1 MWADESRNTNWW
13 GNFGAR
19 WLSPQH
25 EHLFVFTLW
34 TSQCVSRPES
44 LLLTIGPVLNLLP
57 YDVSA
62 TMHSFFLWSRSE
74 DRTMMFSAFRWCVN
88 AICNAPCSHTEGK
101 RSAQDCHSPR
111 SLQVKCII
119 NDAARRHQTHSQ
131 PWKQGSR
138 ALYHKHRDISASES
152 RICWKHTGSYVFVFV
167 SVSVS
172 SSLFLSLRDGWL
184 WFYLPSKWAI
194 MLE

>member
-1 MWADESRNTNWW
+1 M
-13 GNFGAR
+13 
-19 WLSPQH
+19 
-25 EHLFVFTLW
+25 
-34 TSQCVSRPES
+34 SRPES

-57 YDVSA
+57 YDVNA
-62 TMHSFFLWSRSE
+62 TMYSFFLWSRSE

-119 NDAARRHQTHSQ
+119 NDAVRRHQTHSQ
-131 PWKQGSR
+131 PRKQGSR

-167 SVSVS
+167 SVSS
-172 SSLFLSLRDGWL
+172 SVFLSLRDGWL
-184 WFYLPSKWAI
+184 WFYLLSKWAI

>member
-1 MWADESRNTNWW
+1 MDVSWRKQEHK
-13 GNFGAR
+13 
-19 WLSPQH
+19 LMHEQH
-25 EHLFVFTLW
+25 ERLFVFTLW
-34 TSQCVSRPES
+34 ISPCVSRPES

-57 YDVSA
+57 YDVNA
-62 TMHSFFLWSRSE
+62 TMYSFFLWSRSE

-119 NDAARRHQTHSQ
+119 NDAVRRHQTHSQ
-131 PWKQGSR
+131 PRKQGSR

-152 RICWKHTGSYVFVFV
+152 RIYWKHTGSYVFVFV
-167 SVSVS
+167 SVSS
-172 SSLFLSLRDGWL
+172 SVFLSLRDGWL
-184 WFYLPSKWAI
+184 WFYLLSKWAI
-194 MLE
+194 RLE